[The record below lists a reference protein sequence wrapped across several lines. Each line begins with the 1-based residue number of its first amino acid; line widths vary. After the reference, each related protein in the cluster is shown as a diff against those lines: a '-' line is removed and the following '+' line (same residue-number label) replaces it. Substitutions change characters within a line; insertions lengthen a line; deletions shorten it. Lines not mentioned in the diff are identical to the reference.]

1 MIVGL
6 YIKVQEQYDASIELV
21 VDSFKERVEGDGG
34 TFEAGTCLQNTIES
48 LGGPTPVVAYRNVFK
63 RIELFEDEKISITSS
78 VQDIADVSK
87 AKTDF
92 TQSFTIPASDTNN
105 DIFKHWY
112 ESSIDGGFDHRIKY
126 DGYIEIDTMTFRV
139 GSFAL
144 NDVKYKNNALDYYS
158 IVFYGKAK
166 SIKDLFKEDKLSNLD
181 FSSLNHSYTPTE
193 VINRITSSSAN
204 VAYPLFAHDRIY
216 DYNTGGPNDITT
228 NAGAIK
234 WNSLFPAVK
243 VSKIMDFIETK
254 YGITFTGAF
263 LYYIQFSR
271 LWMLFKNA
279 ETLQVKTAPLKVN
292 FTSKTG
298 GTDNEIN
305 LTTDEIGFDTS
316 SGGGNRLLRIQI
328 VPTSSVIPYD
338 VLIYK
343 NGVLFNSFT
352 GQLGTTLN
360 TFFNGVLNSQ
370 IINDKYT
377 IEIQSE
383 TPITWTSTL
392 FYAIT
397 NSSGSTTFTAS
408 GTSQTTQSVINIGTY
423 APDIKVI
430 DLFTGLIKMFNLV
443 IIPQDETTYELIP
456 LELYYNNGAYRDI
469 SSNVISD
476 DIEIKKTSMYKNI
489 NFKYQKSENIL
500 NNAFNDLFFTTR
512 NFDYGD
518 LAYEQI
524 DSLES
529 STFTVELPFENA
541 MYEKE
546 GNFQTVTFKNKDLNN
561 YIPKP
566 LLMYDNGQQ
575 NVSPSIRI
583 DLNNGSFTNINSY
596 RRFSNDINN
605 GTLMTL
611 NWGEEIS
618 TWFLSSVSNGLYKR
632 HYENYLGNVFNVK
645 SRLLNVKCY
654 FNPVELINIKLND
667 RIIIR
672 DKRYTINK
680 MTADLTTGET
690 SLELLTDY
698 RVGEVAIGNRFSLEP
713 IYQVDK
719 NAQDLEILLL
729 KNVSKIISLAPSSF
743 AWITYETDIFND
755 DTTIVVYISENA
767 TGLERTGF
775 IGGKWEDELGN
786 VQIIEIPI
794 IQDA

>member
-6 YIKVQEQYDASIELV
+6 YIYI
-21 VDSFKERVEGDGG
+21 DG
-34 TFEAGTCLQNTIES
+34 
-48 LGGPTPVVAYRNVFK
+48 VAK

-216 DYNTGGPNDITT
+216 DYNTGGQNDITT

-243 VSKIMDFIETK
+243 VSKIMDFIESK

-263 LYYIQFSR
+263 LDYIQFSR

-298 GTDNEIN
+298 GTDNQIN
-305 LTTDEIGFDTS
+305 LTTDEIGLDDFVN
-316 SGGGNRLLRIQI
+316 GYNMRLRIT
-328 VPTSSVIPYD
+328 PTSPSVNYN
-338 VLIYK
+338 VLVYK

-352 GQLGTTLN
+352 NQIGTSTN
-360 TFFNGVLNSQ
+360 TFFNGSLTTYN
-370 IINDKYT
+370 INDKYT
-377 IEIQSE
+377 FEIESE
-383 TPITWTSTL
+383 IPINFTSTL
-392 FYAIT
+392 FYQIWDV
-397 NSSGSTTFTAS
+397 NFNPIDYTAS

-469 SSNVISD
+469 SANVISD

-546 GNFQTVTFKNKDLNN
+546 SNFQTVTFKNKDLNN

-583 DLNNGSFTNINSY
+583 DLKNGSFTNINSY

-654 FNPVELINIKLND
+654 FNPVELIDIKLND

-698 RVGEVAIGNRFSLEP
+698 RLGEVAIGNRYSLESV
-713 IYQVDK
+713 YLVDNTAQVI
-719 NAQDLEILLL
+719 EVLLL
-729 KNVSKIISLAPSSF
+729 LSGWEKIIMVTSDE
-743 AWITYETDIFND
+743 AWIDYTIADYYEN
-755 DTTIVVYISENA
+755 TTINVKISDN
-767 TGLERTGF
+767 TSSTERTGY
-775 IGGKWEDELGN
+775 IQAKWALEDGTN
-786 VQIIEIPI
+786 QTIKIPI

>member
-1 MIVGL
+1 MIVAL
-6 YIKVQEQYDASIELV
+6 YIYI
-21 VDSFKERVEGDGG
+21 DGI
-34 TFEAGTCLQNTIES
+34 A
-48 LGGPTPVVAYRNVFK
+48 K
-63 RIELFEDEKISITSS
+63 RIELFDDEKISITSS

-92 TQSFTIPASDTNN
+92 TQSFTIPASVTNN
-105 DIFKHWY
+105 EIFKHWY

-126 DGYIEIDTMTFRV
+126 DGFIEIDTIPFRE

-144 NDVKYKNNALDYYS
+144 NDVKYKDSKVDSYS

-166 SIKDLFKEDKLSNLD
+166 SIKDLFKEDKLASLD
-181 FSSLNHSYTPTE
+181 FSSLNHSFTSTE
-193 VINRITSSSAN
+193 VLAKINATTGF
-204 VAYPLFAHDRIY
+204 VAYPLFAHDRLY
-216 DYNTGGPNDITT
+216 DYNTGGSNDITS

-243 VSKIMDFIETK
+243 VSKILDFIETK
-254 YGITFTGAF
+254 YGLTFTGAF
-263 LYYIQFSR
+263 LDYIQFSR

-279 ETLQVKTAPLKVN
+279 ETLQVKTVPLKVN

-305 LTTDEIGFDTS
+305 LLNDNIGFEII
-316 SGGGNRLLRIQI
+316 GGGPDNRLRNLRIQI
-328 VPTSSVIPYD
+328 VPTSGSIPYD

-352 GQLGTTLN
+352 NQLGTTTN
-360 TFFNGVLNSQ
+360 TFYNGQFSTQEL
-370 IINDKYT
+370 NDKYT
-377 IEIQSE
+377 IEVQSE
-383 TPITWTSTL
+383 TPMTFTSQL
-392 FYAIT
+392 FCSRGLLT
-397 NSSGSTTFTAS
+397 NFTAS
-408 GTSQTTQSVINIGTY
+408 GTSQTTVANINIGTY

-430 DLFTGLIKMFNLV
+430 DFFTGLIKMFNLV

-469 SSNVISD
+469 SANVISD

-500 NNAFNDLFFTTR
+500 NNAFNNLFFATR

-541 MYEKE
+541 MYERE
-546 GNFQTVTFKNKDLNN
+546 EDFQTITFKDKDLNN
-561 YIPKP
+561 YLPKP
-566 LLMYDNGQQ
+566 LLMYDNGRQDI
-575 NVSPSIRI
+575 SPAIRI
-583 DLNNGSFTNINSY
+583 DLNTGSYTDITSY
-596 RRFSNDINN
+596 RRFSNDVNN

-618 TWFLSSVSNGLYKR
+618 SWYLSSVSNGLYKR
-632 HYENYLGNVFNVK
+632 HYENYLGNIFDIK
-645 SRLLNVKCY
+645 SRLLVVKCY
-654 FNPVELINIKLND
+654 FNPVELVNLKLND

-672 DKRYTINK
+672 DKKYTINK
-680 MTADLTTGET
+680 LTTDLTSGET
-690 SLELLTDY
+690 NLELLTDY
-698 RVGEVAIGNRFSLEP
+698 RSGEVPIGNRFSLEP
-713 IYQVDK
+713 IYQVD
-719 NAQDLEILLL
+719 NTAQDIEILLL
-729 KNVSKIISLAPSSF
+729 KNVSPTISLAVSSF
-743 AWITYETDIFND
+743 AWITYTTGIFDD
-755 DTTIVVYISENA
+755 DTTIVVSISANA
-767 TGLERTGF
+767 TGLERTGYV
-775 IGGKWEDELGN
+775 GGKWTDELGN
-786 VQIIEIPI
+786 VQDIEIPI

>member
-1 MIVGL
+1 MVAL
-6 YIKVQEQYDASIELV
+6 YIYI
-21 VDSFKERVEGDGG
+21 DG
-34 TFEAGTCLQNTIES
+34 
-48 LGGPTPVVAYRNVFK
+48 VAK

-92 TQSFTIPASDTNN
+92 TQSFTVPASETNN
-105 DIFKHWY
+105 EIFKHWY

-126 DGYIEIDTMTFRV
+126 DGFTEIDTLIFRL

-144 NDVKYKNNALDYYS
+144 NDVKYKDNALNSYS

-166 SIKDLFKEDKLSNLD
+166 SIKDLFKEDKLSTLD
-181 FSSLNHSYTPTE
+181 FSSLNHSFTSTQ
-193 VINRITSSSAN
+193 VINRITGVTSSD
-204 VAYPLFAHDRIY
+204 VAYPLFAHDRLY
-216 DYNTGGPNDITT
+216 DYNTGGSNDITI

-263 LYYIQFSR
+263 LDYIQFSR
-271 LWMLFKNA
+271 LWMLFKNT
-279 ETLQVKTAPLKVN
+279 ETLQVKTTPLKVN
-292 FTSKTG
+292 FTSKTA
-298 GTDNEIN
+298 GTTNEIN
-305 LTTDEIGFDTS
+305 LTTDEIGFDIANGS
-316 SGGGNRLLRIQI
+316 GNRLLRIQI
-328 VPTSSVIPYD
+328 VPTSSSIPYD

-360 TFFNGVLNSQ
+360 TFFNGVLNTQ
-370 IINDKYT
+370 NRNDKYT
-377 IEIQSE
+377 IEVQSD
-383 TPITWTSTL
+383 TPM
-392 FYAIT
+392 
-397 NSSGSTTFTAS
+397 TFTSQLYYNLSFLANAQAS
-408 GTSQTTQSVINIGTY
+408 GTSQTTVANINIGTY

-430 DLFTGLIKMFNLV
+430 DFFTGLIKMFNLV

-456 LELYYNNGAYRDI
+456 LELYYNNGTYRDI
-469 SSNVISD
+469 SANVISD

-500 NNAFNDLFFTTR
+500 NNAFNDLFFATR

-541 MYEKE
+541 MYERE
-546 GNFQTVTFKNKDLNN
+546 SDFQTVTFKNKDLNN
-561 YIPKP
+561 YVPKP
-566 LLMYDNGQQ
+566 LLMYDNGIQTG
-575 NVSPSIRI
+575 VSPTIKI
-583 DLNNGSFTNINSY
+583 DLNTGSFTSIDKY

-618 TWFLSSVSNGLYKR
+618 SWFLSSVSNGLYKR
-632 HYENYLGNVFNVK
+632 HYENYLGNVFNIK

-654 FNPVELINIKLND
+654 FNPVELIDIKLND

-713 IYQVDK
+713 IYQVD
-719 NAQDLEILLL
+719 NTAQDLEILLL
-729 KNVSKIISLAPSSF
+729 KNVSPTISLAPSTF
-743 AWITYETDIFND
+743 AWITYTTGIFND
-755 DTTIVVYISENA
+755 DTTIVVSISANA
-767 TGLERTGF
+767 TGIERTGF

-786 VQIIEIPI
+786 VQDIEIPI
-794 IQDA
+794 IQNA